1 MSHTYQLQI
10 VNYLVTHW
18 DKFFRYENRG
28 TRPMNVTVEVTYGVT
43 VSEEIENTFENKI
56 SVESSVKK
64 SYIEVAQTRGDQE
77 ASRAL
82 LLCSLGGREASEAIF
97 STAPLAPGAR
107 EAIYPN
113 CFACSPKNDIVE
125 NCFACSQLTLTQC
138 LRWYPTEISYIIV
151 HCIWHLIWRI

>member
-64 SYIEVAQTRGDQE
+64 SYIEVAQTDLLKMAQKHGTEAAQE
-77 ASRAL
+77 GILNSAPGGASDET
-82 LLCSLGGREASEAIF
+82 LGGAQARY
-97 STAPLAPGAR
+97 LPGALEKLINTNEAVKGNGPAGIINRTKEQFR
-107 EAIYPN
+107 EYQHTHKH
-113 CFACSPKNDIVE
+113 S
-125 NCFACSQLTLTQC
+125 
-138 LRWYPTEISYIIV
+138 
-151 HCIWHLIWRI
+151 